1 MKQIKAQKIRRTP
14 EEMIRHLKVF
24 NLDLRFSVGVWF
36 LSPGGGRFHDR
47 YGEELSMEQ
56 RLEIA
61 AKLKDQGLEAL
72 EAHYPNE
79 IGEDNLDMWKSFLRD
94 TGMRFS
100 ILVPN
105 LFYDRQFEFGSLSS
119 PLPAARQ
126 EALRR
131 TKRTLEL
138 AKEFDADLV
147 VVWPG
152 IDGYENPFGIDLV
165 AARDRFSYGL
175 AEALDTVP
183 GVRLAMEPKPYE
195 PRGHIIYG
203 TTSEGVLLSL
213 KVEDLVKNAEN
224 RRIIESGESLVG
236 LNPEIGHILMGY
248 EEVPYALSLAMEYGK
263 LAHTHWN
270 SQPLGNYDQD
280 LNVGVI
286 SPEQAE
292 AGMYVLK
299 MYGYTGYFGIDINP
313 ERMPVERA
321 VINCMDA
328 LKAMNDRINSLDHEK
343 IIESTSRPDKNR
355 GYLEALLI
363 RARYPGASGLS
374 AMPEFEK

>member
-1 MKQIKAQKIRRTP
+1 MKDLKQQKNRRSP
-14 EEMIRHLKVF
+14 EDMIRHLKNF
-24 NLDLRFSVGVWF
+24 NLDLKFSVGVWF
-36 LSPGGGRFHDR
+36 LSPAGSRFHDR
-47 YGEELSMEQ
+47 YGEELPIKKRM
-56 RLEIA
+56 EIA
-61 AKLKDQGLEAL
+61 ARLKDRGLEAL
-72 EAHYPNE
+72 EAHYPSEINE
-79 IGEDNLDMWKSFLRD
+79 ENYDLWRSFMRD

-105 LFYDRQFEFGSLSS
+105 LFYDSAFEFGALSS
-119 PLPAARQ
+119 SVPAARQ
-126 EALRR
+126 EAIRR
-131 TKRTLEL
+131 TKRTIEL
-138 AKEFDADLV
+138 AKEFEADLV

-152 IDGYENPFGIDLV
+152 IDGYENPFGLDMV
-165 AARDRFSYGL
+165 AMRDRFASGL
-175 AEALDTVP
+175 AEAMDSIP
-183 GVRLAMEPKPYE
+183 GMRLAMEPKPYE

-203 TTSEGVLLSL
+203 TTAEGVLLSL
-213 KVEDLVKNAEN
+213 KVEDMLRNPVN
-224 RRIIESGESLVG
+224 RQILDTGESLVG

-280 LNVGVI
+280 LNVGVV

-292 AGMYVLK
+292 AGLYVLK
-299 MYGYTGYFGIDINP
+299 MYGYSGYFGIDINP

-343 IIESTSRPDKNR
+343 IIESTSKPEKNR

-363 RARYPGASGLS
+363 RARYPGAKGLS
-374 AMPEFEK
+374 PMPDFEL